1 MLARLFATAEPWS
14 LLPLR
19 IALGGI
25 FIVHGSQKLF
35 VFGFPGV
42 AKYLIARGFH
52 PAMFWAIVL
61 ILVEL
66 LGGIAILVGFMTRW
80 AVALITIEM
89 IVAIYRVVWR
99 TGFFVPGAGVEFNI
113 ALIAASLT
121 LLLAGAKKPSV
132 DQGLSKEL

>member
-1 MLARLFATAEPWS
+1 MARIFGTAEPWS

-42 AKYLIARGFH
+42 ARYLTHLGGFH
-52 PAMFWAIVL
+52 PVMFWAVVL
-61 ILVEL
+61 VAVEF

-80 AVALITIEM
+80 AVLLITIEM
-89 IVAIYRVVWR
+89 VIAIDRVVWP
-99 TGFFVPGAGVEFNI
+99 TGFFVPPRGLEFNI
-113 ALIAASLT
+113 ALIAACLT
-121 LLLAGAKKPSV
+121 LLLAGAKRPSV
-132 DQGLSKEL
+132 DRGLGKEL

>member
-1 MLARLFATAEPWS
+1 MLARIFGTAEPWS

-35 VFGFPGV
+35 VLGFPRV
-42 AKYLIARGFH
+42 AGFLGKLGFH
-52 PAMFWAIVL
+52 PAMFWAVVL

-99 TGFFVPGAGVEFNI
+99 TGFFVPVGVEFNMM
-113 ALIAASLT
+113 LIAACLS
-121 LLLAGAKKPSV
+121 LLLAGAKRPSV
-132 DQGLSKEL
+132 DQGLPKEL